1 MVLNKGRNH
10 KFAYTKIQNIEIMAS
25 LNKVML
31 IGNLGKDPETRT
43 LQSGMTVTNITIATN
58 ESYTDRNGNKVD
70 QTEWHNVEL
79 WDNLSKIASQYLRKG
94 SPVFV
99 EGKIKTDSWEDNGVK
114 KYSTKI
120 RALGLQLLGSK
131 GEGGV
136 MTMEAEAPRVAT
148 KGTVDVSSNS
158 GAVDDLPF

>member
-1 MVLNKGRNH
+1 
-10 KFAYTKIQNIEIMAS
+10 MAS

-43 LQSGMTVTNITIATN
+43 LQSGTTVTNITVATN

-79 WDNLSKIASQYLRKG
+79 WENLSKIASQYLRKG

-120 RALGLQLLGSK
+120 RALSLQLLGSK
-131 GEGGV
+131 GEGGGSAPV
-136 MTMEAEAPRVAT
+136 YEAETSSPKSSV
-148 KGTVDVSSNS
+148 KGTADVAA
-158 GAVDDLPF
+158 GGGTDDLPF

>member
-1 MVLNKGRNH
+1 
-10 KFAYTKIQNIEIMAS
+10 MAS

-43 LQSGMTVTNITIATN
+43 LQSGMTVTTITVATN

-94 SPVFV
+94 SPVFI

-120 RALGLQLLGSK
+120 RALGLQLLGAK
-131 GEGGV
+131 GEGGSSYV
-136 MTMEAEAPRVAT
+136 SESEAPRTTT
-148 KGTVDVSSNS
+148 KGTVDVAAASS
-158 GAVDDLPF
+158 ATDDLPF

>member
-1 MVLNKGRNH
+1 
-10 KFAYTKIQNIEIMAS
+10 MAS

-43 LQSGMTVTNITIATN
+43 LQSGITVTTITVATN

-94 SPVFV
+94 SPVFI

-131 GEGGV
+131 GEGGSSFV
-136 MTMEAEAPRVAT
+136 ADVEAPSRAT
-148 KGTVDVSSNS
+148 SKGTADVASSNS
-158 GAVDDLPF
+158 ATDDLPF

>member
-1 MVLNKGRNH
+1 
-10 KFAYTKIQNIEIMAS
+10 MAS
-25 LNKVML
+25 LNKVMI

-43 LQSGMTVTNITIATN
+43 LQSGMTVTSITVATN

-94 SPVFV
+94 SPVYI

-114 KYSTKI
+114 KYITKI
-120 RALGLQLLGSK
+120 RALSLQLLGGR
-131 GEGGV
+131 GEGGSTYV
-136 MTMEAEAPRVAT
+136 SESEAPKVAS
-148 KGTVDVSSNS
+148 KGTADVSSSNS
-158 GAVDDLPF
+158 ATDDLPF